1 MSKVWNIWRQIK
13 VRVNTKTLGMRSYCS
28 LDALLIIQVLLE
40 DYLSDLSHEIFWI
53 EAINMKLSKLNIFK
67 RLKKNSPEKER
78 VIRELQ
84 CFEAKSEEKL
94 EKQAVEIKEILARKD
109 QEIELKEMELK
120 MIALQME
127 IQAIKLEL
135 NQQKEDQQNDEA
147 TKMRTPLL
155 EPAKDRLTT
164 ATLVQHMLAVRV
176 KDKKAAKAVSVLMR
190 NFYA

>member
-13 VRVNTKTLGMRSYCS
+13 VSVNTKTLGMRSYCS

>member
-94 EKQAVEIKEILARKD
+94 EKQAVEIKEIIACKD
-109 QEIELKEMELK
+109 QEIELREMELK